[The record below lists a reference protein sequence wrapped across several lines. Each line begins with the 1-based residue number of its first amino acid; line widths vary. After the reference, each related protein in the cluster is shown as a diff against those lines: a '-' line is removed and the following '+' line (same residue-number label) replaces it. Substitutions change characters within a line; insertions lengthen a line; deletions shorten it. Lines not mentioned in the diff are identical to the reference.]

1 MGVGVGNPVYR
12 YIHRRHYLGGNMR
25 KCPICASAHDNV
37 DGVIM
42 HLRNKEGGGHDQITN
57 QYEAVQ
63 VIQDSD
69 DAVPEVSR
77 ESMEAEESDD
87 DQLEEDSTPVESDT
101 DPSSYFDEPDGRPIA
116 NDDIPLPCEHE
127 YINPEDLPDRE
138 ILVTCSVCGDQWA
151 FSK

>member
-1 MGVGVGNPVYR
+1 
-12 YIHRRHYLGGNMR
+12 MR
-25 KCPICASAHDNV
+25 KCPICGSAHDNV

-42 HLRNKEGGGHDQITN
+42 HLRNKEGGGHDKITN

-77 ESMEAEESDD
+77 ETMEAEQSDD
-87 DQLEEDSTPVESDT
+87 QQLEEDSTAVESDS
-101 DPSSYFDEPDGRPIA
+101 DPASYFDEPDGRPIA

-127 YINPEDLPDRE
+127 YINPDDLPDRE

-151 FSK
+151 FQK